1 MAYESKNKNVSH
13 PAHYQSKSGLE
24 TKDVIKAF
32 TEDLHGVFAVNTG
45 NILKYACRW
54 SKKADSI
61 DGQIENVEKII
72 WYATD
77 LKEELEKL
85 KKSEDR
91 SKDNVKPWKAK
102 CIESEVVYDHE
113 FRKAEVRKTIVFSKN
128 LPELDLA
135 EIWSICHRL
144 KVKGDQE

>member
-45 NILKYACRW
+45 HILRYACRW

-72 WYATD
+72 WYAMD

-85 KKSEDR
+85 KKSENR
-91 SKDNVKPWKAK
+91 SKDDNKPWKAK
-102 CIESEVVYDHE
+102 CIESEIVYDHH
-113 FRKAEVRKTIVFSKN
+113 FRTAELTKRIIFSKD
-128 LPELDLA
+128 LPELDLE
-135 EIWSICHRL
+135 EIWNICHRL